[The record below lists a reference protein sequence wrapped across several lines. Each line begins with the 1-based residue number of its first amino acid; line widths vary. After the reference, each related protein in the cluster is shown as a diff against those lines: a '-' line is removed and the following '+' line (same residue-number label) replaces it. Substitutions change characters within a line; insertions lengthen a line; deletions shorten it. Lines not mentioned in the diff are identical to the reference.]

1 MDHRYQTQYQHN
13 RGLRDAIGLRRCPS
27 EYDLYAPGNWS
38 MARPTV
44 ISLVRERLE
53 SVNRERWFRLVV
65 QRKKRPREQGF
76 FDQYSRFFTTSNT
89 RAEADRLNQRHRAL
103 IESNVEVIRGRR
115 VLDIASHD
123 GRWSLS
129 AKQAGAEY
137 VLGIEA
143 RERLVEEARRNMQEY
158 GVPGVEF
165 IQGDVMPELDRL
177 EPGQFDTVFC
187 FGFLYHTSEHMA
199 LFRKIARLKP
209 SSIAIDTAICTHNG
223 NLIEVRNEATIR
235 EGRAAIAELGSN
247 CAVVGKP
254 TKAALELMLRAVDF
268 PSIRYYD
275 WRKAGIQR
283 WDDLKDYYLGARISA
298 TANRSPAS

>member
-1 MDHRYQTQYQHN
+1 MT
-13 RGLRDAIGLRRCPS
+13 
-27 EYDLYAPGNWS
+27 
-38 MARPTV
+38 RPTV
-44 ISLVRERLE
+44 ISVVQERLTF
-53 SVNRERWFRLVV
+53 VNRERWFRLIVH
-65 QRKKRPREQGF
+65 RKKRSREQGF
-76 FDQYSRFFTTSNT
+76 FDQYSRFLSTSNT

-115 VLDIASHD
+115 VLDLASHD

-165 IQGDVMPELDRL
+165 IQGDVMVELDRL

-199 LFRKIARLKP
+199 LLRKIARLKP
-209 SSIAIDTAICTHNG
+209 SSIAIDTAICTQSG
-223 NLIEVRNEATIR
+223 NLIEVRDEATFR
-235 EGRAAIAELGSN
+235 EGRAATAELGTDY
-247 CAVVGKP
+247 AVVGKP

-268 PSIRYYD
+268 TSVRYYD
-275 WRKAGIQR
+275 WRNAGIQR
-283 WDDLKDYYLGARISA
+283 WNDLKDYYLGTRISA
-298 TANRSPAS
+298 TANRSRAS